1 MLHRRKAT
9 VLTILAERPGCVE
22 ILVDVDGAQEQAVYY
37 PDLTGIVTPGDEVL
51 INTTAVDL
59 GLGTGG
65 VHFVIANLSRP
76 VSEDVPSAG
85 HIMKLRY
92 TPVQEAVLSVEEEA
106 SPHRS
111 AIREFQNLD
120 GMPVICCELH
130 SQIAPAA
137 AALKA
142 LTDGKVRVAY
152 IMTDGAALPIGFS
165 RLVFELLEKGLLD
178 QTITC
183 GQAVGGGIEAV
194 NLYTALV
201 AAKEVAGADAVIVC
215 QGPGNAGT
223 GTKYGFSGIQQGE
236 AINAANILGGAA
248 IAVLRISFADA
259 RERHRGIS
267 HHTLTVLS
275 EIALSPALI
284 AVPKLPED
292 RAALVRE
299 QLDSIAAKGL
309 HQICMVDGE
318 PGLAELSRRAIDVRT
333 MGRTIDQDREFFLA
347 ASAAGS
353 LASEILSRGISSAE
367 REA

>member
-1 MLHRRKAT
+1 M
-9 VLTILAERPGCVE
+9 
-22 ILVDVDGAQEQAVYY
+22 AV
-37 PDLTGIVTPGDEVL
+37 IVSFCIWFTPGDEVL

-65 VHFVIANLSRP
+65 LHFVIANLSRP

-137 AALKA
+137 AALKV
-142 LTDGKVRVAY
+142 LSEYKTRIAY
-152 IMTDGAALPIGFS
+152 IMTDGAALPIAFS
-165 RLVFELLEKGLLD
+165 RLVFELVEKGLLD
-178 QTITC
+178 ETITC
-183 GQAVGGGIEAV
+183 GQAFGGGIEAI
-194 NLYTALV
+194 NLYTGLA

-223 GTKYGFSGIQQGE
+223 GTKFGFSGIQQGE
-236 AINAANILGGAA
+236 AINAANILGGTV
-248 IAVLRISFADA
+248 IAVLRMSFADP
-259 RERHRGIS
+259 RERHRGMS
-267 HHTLTVLS
+267 RHTLTVLS

-284 AVPKLPED
+284 AIPKLPED

-299 QLDSIAAKGL
+299 QIDPIAAKGL
-309 HQICMVDGE
+309 YRICVVDGE
-318 PGLAELSRRAIDVRT
+318 PGLAELERKGIRVTT
-333 MGRTIDQDREFFLA
+333 MGRSIEEDREFFLA

-353 LASEILSRGISSAE
+353 LASEILSRGVSSAE